1 MKTGFFDSVS
11 GNSSSARMIG
21 YTIICIALIISVCL
35 AWWGK
40 EDVVKCAGAIA
51 IQFPAMTTPVL
62 VYLFKNKQDEI
73 QHEETKQETILL
85 TDKIPSIND

>member
-1 MKTGFFDSVS
+1 MKTGFLDSVS
-11 GNSSSARMIG
+11 GNSSSARAIG
-21 YTIICIALIISVCL
+21 YTIILIALIIACLL
-35 AWWGK
+35 AWWGR

-73 QHEETKQETILL
+73 AHEEVKRETELL
-85 TDKIPSIND
+85 TDKIPPL

>member
-1 MKTGFFDSVS
+1 MKNGFFDSVS

-21 YTIICIALIISVCL
+21 YTIILIALIISGCL

-40 EDVVKCAGAIA
+40 DDVVKCAGAIA

-73 QHEETKQETILL
+73 AHEEVKQETILL
-85 TDKIPSIND
+85 TDKMTLNE

>member
-1 MKTGFFDSVS
+1 MKTGFFDSIS

-21 YTIICIALIISVCL
+21 FTIIAIALILSCLL

-73 QHEETKQETILL
+73 QHEEVKQETALITKLPIL
-85 TDKIPSIND
+85 

>member
-21 YTIICIALIISVCL
+21 YTIILIALIISCCL

-40 EDVVKCAGAIA
+40 DDVVKCAGAIA

-73 QHEETKQETILL
+73 QHEETK
-85 TDKIPSIND
+85 